1 MRYLPT
7 VWPRK
12 NIPGVY
18 RQSSSVTRP
27 CIPAYNL
34 RVLPRFYVPLVDA
47 TGSGVLPDEEATHL
61 TRVLRLGVGAA
72 VEVFD
77 GRGGVWVATVT
88 EISRRHVAVMTTA
101 GIPAPVEP
109 RVRVQLVVS
118 ALKGDKLDDVVRDAA
133 MVGVSDIHVVVTQR
147 SEVSMAA
154 VLRGGRVDRWRR
166 IAVSSLKQCGRAIL
180 PTVHAPQSLAQW
192 ASAGARGTLLVM
204 CEPAA
209 GEGRRIS
216 DVPRTGEVT
225 LVVGPEG
232 GWTPDE
238 LALLSGM
245 GAIAVQCGGLTLRA
259 DAAPLVGVAA
269 LCEGW
274 QAW

>member
-1 MRYLPT
+1 M
-7 VWPRK
+7 
-12 NIPGVY
+12 
-18 RQSSSVTRP
+18 
-27 CIPAYNL
+27 
-34 RVLPRFYVPLVDA
+34 LPRFYVPVIDA
-47 TGSGVLPDEEATHL
+47 AGIGVLPDEEATHL

-88 EISRRHVAVMTTA
+88 EIARRHVVVMTTA
-101 GIPAPVEP
+101 GLPAPAEP
-109 RVRVQLVVS
+109 RVRVRLVVS

-133 MVGVSDIHVVVTQR
+133 MVGVSDIQVVVTQR

-166 IAVSSLKQCGRAIL
+166 IAVSSLKQCGRAML
-180 PTVHAPQSLAQW
+180 PTVHDPQSLARW
-192 ASAGARGTLLVM
+192 ASSGAHGTLLVM

>member
-1 MRYLPT
+1 
-7 VWPRK
+7 
-12 NIPGVY
+12 
-18 RQSSSVTRP
+18 
-27 CIPAYNL
+27 
-34 RVLPRFYVPLVDA
+34 VLPRFYVPVIDA
-47 TGSGVLPDEEATHL
+47 SGSGVLPDEEATHL

-77 GRGGVWVATVT
+77 GRGGVWTATVT
-88 EISRRHVAVMTTA
+88 EISRRHVAVRTTA
-101 GIPAPVEP
+101 GVAAPAEP
-109 RVRVQLVVS
+109 RVRVRLVVS

-133 MVGVSDIHVVVTQR
+133 MVGVSDIQVVVTQR

-154 VLRGGRVDRWRR
+154 LVRAGRADRWRR
-166 IAVSSLKQCGRAIL
+166 IAVASLKQCGRAVL
-180 PTVHAPQSLAQW
+180 PTVHTPTSLTQW
-192 ASAGARGTLLVM
+192 ASAGTDGTLLVM

-216 DVPRTGEVT
+216 DVPRTGVVT

-232 GWTPDE
+232 GWTPGE

-245 GAIAVQCGGLTLRA
+245 GAIAIQCGGLTLRA